1 MPSSAE
7 PPSDDAL
14 VGERIVFA
22 PQEREDAVLRVIK
35 SARKRLILSL
45 FRCDDFKVLD
55 ALADALHRRV
65 QVEILV
71 TGRAK
76 GWKKRLDQLW
86 SLLESMGARLH
97 RYADP
102 VVKYH
107 AKYIVADDG
116 PALVASLNFTQK
128 CFQGTCDFLLTTH
141 DPGVVSGLKRLFE
154 VDCGTPGAALP
165 KRLSNR
171 LIIGPDHARDQFT
184 RLIQGAKRSIRI
196 VDPKLTD
203 PSMLALLKAK
213 NASGV
218 SVTVLGR
225 GPLAGLV
232 SHGKMILI
240 DEETAVIGSLAL
252 SALSLGF
259 RREVAIV
266 VRDRPSVAR
275 LNELFQDL
283 VSRSSD
289 GSALSKEWAS

>member
-1 MPSSAE
+1 MAASGETQP
-7 PPSDDAL
+7 DAAL
-14 VGERIVFA
+14 PGERIVFE
-22 PQEREDAVLRVIK
+22 PQEREDTVLAVIK
-35 SARKRLILSL
+35 AAQKRLILSL

-55 ALADALHRRV
+55 GLADALHRGV
-65 QVEILV
+65 LVEILV

-76 GWKKRLDQLW
+76 GWKKRLEQLW
-86 SLLESMGARLH
+86 GLLESMGAKLH

-141 DPGVVSGLKRLFE
+141 DPGVVSGLRRLFE
-154 VDCGTPGAALP
+154 VDCGTPGATLP
-165 KRLSNR
+165 KRLSSR
-171 LIIGPDHARDQFT
+171 LIIGPDYAREQFT
-184 RLIQGAKRSIRI
+184 RLIDSAKRSIRI

-203 PSMLALLKAK
+203 PAMVTLLREKKAR
-213 NASGV
+213 GV
-218 SVTVLGR
+218 TVTVLGR

-252 SALSLGF
+252 SALSLDF

-275 LNELFQDL
+275 LGELFQDL
-283 VSRSSD
+283 ASRSSD